1 MYKLKRDM
9 KDMNSNLDKFKG
21 DNPFKTPQGYM
32 DGLNDLIM
40 SQIPVKES
48 KKAIQI
54 TFAQRVR
61 PWLYLAAV
69 FAGLGLFFKAV
80 IGPDF
85 IGKQNTS
92 DSLYVQSS
100 VSEGTMS
107 ALSSAEDKEYQE
119 YIENKYAN
127 YVLEGELGYSE
138 WK

>member
-1 MYKLKRDM
+1 M

-21 DNPFKTPQGYM
+21 DNPFKTPDGYM
-32 DGLNDLIM
+32 EGLNNLIM
-40 SQIPVKES
+40 SQLPVKES

-138 WK
+138 

>member
-40 SQIPVKES
+40 SQLPVKES

-69 FAGLGLFFKAV
+69 FAGLRLFFKAV

-138 WK
+138 

>member
-1 MYKLKRDM
+1 M
-9 KDMNSNLDKFKG
+9 KDMNSNLDNFKG
-21 DNPFKTPQGYM
+21 DNPFRTPDGYM
-32 DGLNDLIM
+32 EGLNDLIM
-40 SQIPVKES
+40 SQLPVKES

-69 FAGLGLFFKAV
+69 FVGLGLFFKLV
-80 IGPDF
+80 IGSDY
-85 IGKQNTS
+85 IGKQNSS

-100 VSEGTMS
+100 VSEGTKA
-107 ALSSAEDKEYQE
+107 ALSSTEDKEFQE

-138 WK
+138 

>member
-1 MYKLKRDM
+1 M

-40 SQIPVKES
+40 SQLPVKES

-138 WK
+138 

>member
-21 DNPFKTPQGYM
+21 DNPFKTPDGYM
-32 DGLNDLIM
+32 EGLNDLIM
-40 SQIPVKES
+40 SQLPVKES

-69 FAGLGLFFKAV
+69 FAGLGLFFKMV
-80 IGPDF
+80 VGPDQ
-85 IGKQNTS
+85 IGKQNSS

-100 VSEGTMS
+100 VSEGTKA
-107 ALSSAEDKEYQE
+107 ALSSTEDKEFQE

-138 WK
+138 

>member
-1 MYKLKRDM
+1 M

-40 SQIPVKES
+40 SQLPVKES

-85 IGKQNTS
+85 IGKQNMS

-138 WK
+138 

>member
-1 MYKLKRDM
+1 M
-9 KDMNSNLDKFKG
+9 KEMNSNLDKFKG

-40 SQIPVKES
+40 SQLPVKES

-138 WK
+138 

>member
-1 MYKLKRDM
+1 M

-21 DNPFKTPQGYM
+21 DNPFKTPDGYM
-32 DGLNDLIM
+32 EGLNDLIM
-40 SQIPVKES
+40 SQLPVKES

-69 FAGLGLFFKAV
+69 FVGLGLFFKLV
-80 IGPDF
+80 IGSDY
-85 IGKQNTS
+85 IGKQNSS

-100 VSEGTMS
+100 VSEGTKA
-107 ALSSAEDKEYQE
+107 ALSSTEDKEFQE

-138 WK
+138 

>member
-1 MYKLKRDM
+1 M

-40 SQIPVKES
+40 SQLPVKES

-92 DSLYVQSS
+92 DSLDVQSS
-100 VSEGTMS
+100 FSEGTMS
-107 ALSSAEDKEYQE
+107 ALSSAEDKESQE

-127 YVLEGELGYSE
+127 YGLEGELGYSE
-138 WK
+138 

>member
-1 MYKLKRDM
+1 M

-40 SQIPVKES
+40 SQLPVKES

-127 YVLEGELGYSE
+127 YVLEGELGFSE
-138 WK
+138 

>member
-40 SQIPVKES
+40 SQLPVKES

-85 IGKQNTS
+85 IGKQNMS

>member
-40 SQIPVKES
+40 SQLPVKES

-100 VSEGTMS
+100 VSEGMMS

-138 WK
+138 

>member
-9 KDMNSNLDKFKG
+9 KDMNSNLDNFKG

-40 SQIPVKES
+40 SQLPVKES

-138 WK
+138 

>member
-9 KDMNSNLDKFKG
+9 KEMNSNLDKFKG

-32 DGLNDLIM
+32 DGLNDFIM
-40 SQIPVKES
+40 SQLPVKES

-69 FAGLGLFFKAV
+69 FVGLGLFFKMV
-80 IGPDF
+80 IGPDQ
-85 IGKQNTS
+85 IGKQNSS

-100 VSEGTMS
+100 VSEGTKA
-107 ALSSAEDKEYQE
+107 ALSSTEDKEFQE

-138 WK
+138 

>member
-1 MYKLKRDM
+1 MYKQKRDM

-21 DNPFKTPQGYM
+21 DNPFKTPDGYM
-32 DGLNDLIM
+32 EGLNDLIM
-40 SQIPVKES
+40 SQLPVKES

-69 FAGLGLFFKAV
+69 FAGLGLFFKMV
-80 IGPDF
+80 VGPDQ
-85 IGKQNTS
+85 IGKQNSS

-100 VSEGTMS
+100 VSEGTKA
-107 ALSSAEDKEYQE
+107 ALSSTEDKEFQE

-138 WK
+138 

>member
-40 SQIPVKES
+40 SQLPVKES

-127 YVLEGELGYSE
+127 YVLEGEFGYSE
-138 WK
+138 

>member
-1 MYKLKRDM
+1 M

-40 SQIPVKES
+40 SQLPVKES

-54 TFAQRVR
+54 TLAQRVR

-138 WK
+138 

>member
-1 MYKLKRDM
+1 M

-40 SQIPVKES
+40 SQLPVKES

>member
-1 MYKLKRDM
+1 M

-40 SQIPVKES
+40 SQLPVKES

-85 IGKQNTS
+85 IGKQIHPTACMFSPLFRKERCLLYLLQKTRNTRNTLRTS
-92 DSLYVQSS
+92 TLIMCLK
-100 VSEGTMS
+100 G
-107 ALSSAEDKEYQE
+107 
-119 YIENKYAN
+119 N
-127 YVLEGELGYSE
+127 
-138 WK
+138 

>member
-1 MYKLKRDM
+1 M

-40 SQIPVKES
+40 SQLPVKES

-107 ALSSAEDKEYQE
+107 ALSSAEDKDYQE

-138 WK
+138 

>member
-1 MYKLKRDM
+1 M
-9 KDMNSNLDKFKG
+9 KDMNSNVDKFKG

-40 SQIPVKES
+40 SQLPVKES

-138 WK
+138 

>member
-40 SQIPVKES
+40 SQLPVKES

-69 FAGLGLFFKAV
+69 FVGLGLFFKLV
-80 IGPDF
+80 IGSDY
-85 IGKQNTS
+85 IGKQNSS

-100 VSEGTMS
+100 VSEGTKA
-107 ALSSAEDKEYQE
+107 ALSSTEDKEFQE

>member
-1 MYKLKRDM
+1 MYKQKRDM

-21 DNPFKTPQGYM
+21 DNPFKTPDGYM
-32 DGLNDLIM
+32 EGLNDLIM
-40 SQIPVKES
+40 SQLPVKES

-69 FAGLGLFFKAV
+69 FAGLGLFFKMV
-80 IGPDF
+80 IGPDQ
-85 IGKQNTS
+85 IGKQNSS

-100 VSEGTMS
+100 VSEGKKA
-107 ALSSAEDKEYQE
+107 ALSSTEDKEFQE

-138 WK
+138 

>member
-40 SQIPVKES
+40 SQLPVKES

-138 WK
+138 

>member
-9 KDMNSNLDKFKG
+9 KEMNSNLDKFKG

-40 SQIPVKES
+40 SQLPVKES

-85 IGKQNTS
+85 IGKQNPS

-138 WK
+138 

>member
-1 MYKLKRDM
+1 M

-40 SQIPVKES
+40 SQLPVKES

-69 FAGLGLFFKAV
+69 IAGVGLFFKAV

-85 IGKQNTS
+85 IGKQYTS

-127 YVLEGELGYSE
+127 YVLEGELGFSE
-138 WK
+138 

>member
-1 MYKLKRDM
+1 M

-40 SQIPVKES
+40 SQLPVKES

-107 ALSSAEDKEYQE
+107 ALSPAEDKEYQE

-138 WK
+138 

>member
-1 MYKLKRDM
+1 MYRLKRDM

-40 SQIPVKES
+40 SQLPVKES

-138 WK
+138 

>member
-40 SQIPVKES
+40 SQLPVKES

-107 ALSSAEDKEYQE
+107 SLSSAEDKEYQE

-138 WK
+138 

>member
-1 MYKLKRDM
+1 M

-40 SQIPVKES
+40 SQLPVKES

-107 ALSSAEDKEYQE
+107 ALSSAEDKEFQE

-138 WK
+138 

>member
-9 KDMNSNLDKFKG
+9 KEMNSNLDNFKG

-40 SQIPVKES
+40 SQLPVKES

-138 WK
+138 

>member
-1 MYKLKRDM
+1 M

-40 SQIPVKES
+40 SQLPVKES

-61 PWLYLAAV
+61 PWLCLAAV

-138 WK
+138 

>member
-40 SQIPVKES
+40 SQLPVKES
-48 KKAIQI
+48 NKAIQI

-69 FAGLGLFFKAV
+69 FVGLGLFFKAV
-80 IGPDF
+80 IGPNF
-85 IGKQNTS
+85 IGKQNPS
-92 DSLYVQSS
+92 DSLYVQTT

-107 ALSSAEDKEYQE
+107 AISTAEDKEYQE

-138 WK
+138 

>member
-1 MYKLKRDM
+1 M
-9 KDMNSNLDKFKG
+9 KDMNSNLDKFEG

-40 SQIPVKES
+40 SQLPVKES

-138 WK
+138 

>member
-9 KDMNSNLDKFKG
+9 KEMNSNLDKFKG

-32 DGLNDLIM
+32 DGLNNLIM
-40 SQIPVKES
+40 SQLPVKES

-69 FAGLGLFFKAV
+69 FVGLGLFFKLV
-80 IGPDF
+80 IGSDY
-85 IGKQNTS
+85 IGKQNSS

-138 WK
+138 

>member
-40 SQIPVKES
+40 SQLPVKES